1 MKVVLRQFLLF
12 SLLFAMVFYSF
23 RMAFAVLYYSFD
35 NVAFAEKYCENKAK
49 PLLKCNGKCQLAKL
63 ANENKTEQ
71 NETVNF
77 SLKEIVL
84 YFQSLTN
91 TDFLIFLPQK
101 STIISKESSYRF
113 ALSPFLF
120 RPPNVSFLIS

>member
-1 MKVVLRQFLLF
+1 
-12 SLLFAMVFYSF
+12 
-23 RMAFAVLYYSFD
+23 MAFAVLYYSFD
-35 NVAFAEKYCENKAK
+35 NVAFTEKYCENKAK

-120 RPPNVSFLIS
+120 RPPNARFLIS